1 MFSMK
6 TIDGPEIIEPTDAQ
20 LKELMAA
27 VSRRIFEKKVRREAR
42 FRENLRN
49 AIMAS
54 AQEFTASK

>member
-1 MFSMK
+1 MK
-6 TIDGPEIIEPTDAQ
+6 TIDGAEIIEPTDAQ

-27 VSRRIFEKKVRREAR
+27 VSRRIFEKKVCREAR

>member
-1 MFSMK
+1 MK
-6 TIDGPEIIEPTDAQ
+6 MSDDAEILEPTDAQ
-20 LKELMAA
+20 LRELMAA

-54 AQEFTASK
+54 AQGRTASK

>member
-1 MFSMK
+1 METRSELGMN
-6 TIDGPEIIEPTDAQ
+6 EPTEAQ
-20 LKELMAA
+20 LKELMSA

-54 AQEFTASK
+54 AQKVSAWK